1 MARLQDVGARAT
13 FYLTSGLI
21 ETRRAPWWDELAF
34 ALERTHESRS
44 RSRSVA
50 DASTNRCTR
59 APSGC
64 CALHAVRGRAAS
76 PPVERDQRL
85 AAVRLRLGVSE
96 TAPCELA
103 NWDTATA
110 LVRSGMEVGAHTLT
124 HPFLS
129 VLPVEDQSREIE
141 GSMELI
147 EERLGVTPTG
157 LAYPGGDHDART
169 VEAAR
174 VAGLA
179 YAVTTRAG
187 DNGAEASPLRA
198 ARAAGCPRA
207 RASGRRVSRTVS
219 RSPSWTARS
228 TACAARRPPRE
239 RRPLAHPLRRRE
251 FRRAAAPSV
260 ICSSCGDG
268 IDRARF
274 EVEIACFK
282 REVSSSRDVEA
293 LGWPVH
299 DLGLGRR
306 IYDAGGCAASRASSA
321 CVRRFRP
328 HVVHGY
334 LFGPNLFAAMAGRLM
349 GVPAV
354 VVAKRNMDA
363 FEKPGQV
370 ALQRVAHRLA
380 THVTAVSE
388 AVADTVV
395 ALGVPRDRI
404 TVIPNGVD
412 ASRFEGATADRARLG
427 VNGDR
432 VVVGS
437 VGCLAVRKDYG
448 TLLDALRADPRAGAR
463 SVGRTGRRRT

>member
-1 MARLQDVGARAT
+1 MSAG
-13 FYLTSGLI
+13 
-21 ETRRAPWWDELAF
+21 
-34 ALERTHESRS
+34 
-44 RSRSVA
+44 
-50 DASTNRCTR
+50 
-59 APSGC
+59 
-64 CALHAVRGRAAS
+64 
-76 PPVERDQRL
+76 
-85 AAVRLRLGVSE
+85 RLRILYV
-96 TAPCELA
+96 
-103 NWDTATA
+103 
-110 LVRSGMEVGAHTLT
+110 VGN
-124 HPFLS
+124 F
-129 VLPVEDQSREIE
+129 
-141 GSMELI
+141 
-147 EERLGVTPTG
+147 
-157 LAYPGGDHDART
+157 
-169 VEAAR
+169 
-174 VAGLA
+174 VAG
-179 YAVTTRAG
+179 
-187 DNGAEASPLRA
+187 GAERHLLELW
-198 ARAAGCPRA
+198 
-207 RASGRRVSRTVS
+207 RR
-219 RSPSWTARS
+219 
-228 TACAARRPPRE
+228 
-239 RRPLAHPLRRRE
+239 
-251 FRRAAAPSV
+251 
-260 ICSSCGDG
+260 

-282 REVSSSRDVEA
+282 REGQFLADVEA

-306 IYDAGGCAASRASSA
+306 IYDAGGMRGFARLVGI
-321 CVRRFRP
+321 VRRFRP

-448 TLLDALRADPRAGAR
+448 TLLDALAQIRAQGLDPWVVLVGDGPERGNLEARAHALGLSDRVRFLGERSDVDRLLPAFDVFVLSSREEGIPNALLEAMAAGRPSVATAVGGNREVLEDGHTGWIVPPQSPEALAGALADALR
-463 SVGRTGRRRT
+463 RPDEARRRGEAARRSMLEHHSIEAMVRRHEDFYGRVATGSRGDAAGLRP